1 MSHSE
6 NVSNVK
12 KIERR
17 KHWRDR
23 RKMSERRN
31 PERLHHM
38 ESDCR
43 NNVPRR
49 ESDIIGTLVEGELWW
64 SGDRS
69 FL

>member
-1 MSHSE
+1 MSHVE
-6 NVSNVK
+6 NAPNGE

-17 KHWRDR
+17 KHWMDR
-23 RKMSERRN
+23 RKMPERRN
-31 PERLHHM
+31 PARLMHM

-43 NNVPRR
+43 NNIPRR